1 MPSQPR
7 IVHIPDDSELAR
19 LLEDAELASLRL
31 ERRGVLF
38 RVTRDD
44 GVERDAGEVEARDEA
59 IRHLDR
65 AIGSWKR
72 AGIDAEAFKEYV
84 RERRKTRN
92 RPSVRL

>member
-1 MPSQPR
+1 MPDQPR
-7 IVHIPDDSELAR
+7 IVHVPDHSELAP
-19 LLEDAELASLRL
+19 LLEDPNLASLRL
-31 ERRGVLF
+31 ERGGVLF

-44 GVERDAGEVEARDEA
+44 GMKQEAREA
-59 IRHLDR
+59 ESPDATIRHLDR

-84 RERRKTRN
+84 RQRRKTRN